1 MPCSRPAKILA
12 FKNCTSAFA
21 AFIHTERDA
30 MSSVADRLRDNG
42 YDIQLNLRGAAAQ
55 QFAIRER
62 TVVIRPKPTMQPH
75 DGHLVTVE
83 GLLVELFMGK
93 PGAGLDG

>member
-1 MPCSRPAKILA
+1 
-12 FKNCTSAFA
+12 
-21 AFIHTERDA
+21 
-30 MSSVADRLRDNG
+30 
-42 YDIQLNLRGAAAQ
+42 LNPRGAAAQ

-62 TVVIRPKPTMQPH
+62 AVVIRPKPTTQPH
-75 DGHLVTVE
+75 DGHLIAVE